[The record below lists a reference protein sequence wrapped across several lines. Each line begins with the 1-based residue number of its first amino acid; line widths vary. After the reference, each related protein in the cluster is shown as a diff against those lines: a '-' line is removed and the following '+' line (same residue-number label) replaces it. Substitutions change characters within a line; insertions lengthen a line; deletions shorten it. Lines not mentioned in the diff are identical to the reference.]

1 MKLNHTLPALLGC
14 ILISLSII
22 EISCKKEADQP
33 KIPVIVTLALS
44 DTSYTTAICGGDIT
58 SDGGDAIHT
67 RGICWGTGA
76 NPSTSNSKTIDG
88 KGIGKFSS
96 SMTNLLP
103 GTTYFVRAY
112 AINTIGTAY
121 GESFSFS
128 TKTYPVKGTL
138 TGIVK
143 LYDRYGNEN
152 HVYTDVKIELTDTT
166 NKTVIVYPGTD
177 GKFRV
182 DNLLLGNTS
191 MVIDKPGYGIL
202 NSFIVRHTKIIDTLS
217 TIELLEELPFAFQ
230 GFQVSYSAGMLH
242 YDDYCDYVSADSY
255 MVTNL
260 ICFSKSPNVSLNNCS
275 LEMGT
280 GSYTNVAYI
289 NSTSNAATSFSF
301 SSFVNAGFKTGDII
315 YSVEYPVTQRFFA
328 MYYDQKS
335 VFNPLTYKIGNQ
347 SNVDSFVL
355 QQ

>member
-1 MKLNHTLPALLGC
+1 MKLNPTLTALLAC
-14 ILISLSII
+14 LLFSFSVI
-22 EISCKKEADQP
+22 EISCRKEADQP
-33 KIPVIVTLALS
+33 EIPVVATLTIS
-44 DTSYTTAICGGDIT
+44 DTSYTTASCGGNIT

-76 NPSTSNSKTIDG
+76 NPTTSNSKTIDG

-96 SMTNLLP
+96 AMTNLLP

-112 AINTIGTAY
+112 ATNTIGTAY
-121 GESFSFS
+121 GESVSFS
-128 TKTYPVKGTL
+128 TKIYPVKGTL
-138 TGIVK
+138 TGNIK

-166 NKTVIVYPGTD
+166 NKTVIVYPGSD
-177 GKFRV
+177 GKFRA
-182 DNLLLGNTS
+182 DNLLLGNTRLF
-191 MVIDKPGYGIL
+191 IDKPGYGIL
-202 NSFIVRHTKIIDTLS
+202 NSCIVRHTKIIDTLS

-230 GFQVSYSAGMLH
+230 NYQVSYSAGMLH
-242 YDDYCDYVSADSY
+242 YDEYCDYVSADSY

-260 ICFSKSPNVSLNNCS
+260 ICFSKSPEVSLNNCS
-275 LEMGT
+275 LLAWT

-289 NSTSNAATSFSF
+289 NSGSNAATSFSF
-301 SSFVNAGFKTGDII
+301 TSFSNAGFKAGDIV
-315 YSVEYPVTQRFFA
+315 YSVEYPVGQKFFSI
-328 MYYDQKS
+328 YYDQKS

>member
-1 MKLNHTLPALLGC
+1 MKLNYSFLALLGC
-14 ILISLSII
+14 ILFSFSVI

-33 KIPVIVTLALS
+33 KIPVITTLAIS

-58 SDGGDAIHT
+58 SDGGDEVHT
-67 RGICWGTGA
+67 RGICWSTGA

-96 SMTNLLP
+96 SMANLLP

-112 AINTIGTAY
+112 ATNTIGTAY
-121 GESFSFS
+121 GESVSFS
-128 TKTYPVKGTL
+128 TKTYPTKGTL
-138 TGIVK
+138 IGNVK

-166 NKTVIVYPGTD
+166 NKTIIVFPGPD

-182 DNLLLGNTS
+182 DNLLLGNTGLF
-191 MVIDKPGYGIL
+191 IDKPGYGIL
-202 NSFIVRHTKIIDTLS
+202 NSCVVRHTKIIDTLS

-230 GFQVSYSAGMLH
+230 NYQVSYSAGMLH
-242 YDDYCDYVSADSY
+242 YDEYCDYVSTDSY

-260 ICFSKSPNVSLNNCS
+260 ICFSKSPTVSLNNCS
-275 LEMGT
+275 LLAWT

-289 NSTSNAATSFSF
+289 NSGSNASTSFSF
-301 SSFVNAGFKTGDII
+301 TSFSNAGFKSGDII
-315 YSVEYPVTQRFFA
+315 YSVEYPVGQKFFSI
-328 MYYDQKS
+328 YYDQLS
-335 VFNPLTYKIGNQ
+335 IFNPFTYKIGNQ